1 MKKFFVFALTITT
14 LTSIMQEAFAYYT
27 VEQIK
32 YEQSLGR
39 NDTQR
44 RAMENPQAYERM
56 YQDYYNKQ
64 NYENR
69 NNYNNSSYTRE
80 RPLHRFGSS
89 NRL

>member
-1 MKKFFVFALTITT
+1 MKKFFVFALTITA
-14 LTSIMQEAFAYYT
+14 LTSITQEAFAYYT

-89 NRL
+89 SRL